1 MTFVLF
7 FENLEDLMS
16 LSCGEFKTSS
26 SPASPILLLVAWA
39 FYSSLSQSERCPSH
53 ILMRRN
59 NGLDF
64 VEVEELVPYCDYWY
78 HHNSSIQNVLQNND
92 GFGSFLK
99 TMWEIMQK
107 CNAIA
112 GCSSQLL
119 VCHVKNSSTHLK
131 ILNRTDRCSYGMIN
145 AVRFHIYVVCDYLE
159 R

>member
-1 MTFVLF
+1 MLF

-39 FYSSLSQSERCPSH
+39 FYSSLSQSERWPSH

-78 HHNSSIQNVLQNND
+78 HHKSSIQNVLQNND
-92 GFGSFLK
+92 HFWRQCGKLCKNVMQLLDVHHSCWFVMLK
-99 TMWEIMQK
+99 TAQHTWRFWTE
-107 CNAIA
+107 
-112 GCSSQLL
+112 L
-119 VCHVKNSSTHLK
+119 
-131 ILNRTDRCSYGMIN
+131 TDGSYGMIN